1 MTQTVSSQTGTLLD
15 TAESKLTAQWAFFSL
30 KRFRPSLIQ
39 HFVGMDKGRHAQDV
53 RFYSFSPPRLCPDV
67 ALGLFTILGDK
78 A

>member
-1 MTQTVSSQTGTLLD
+1 MTQTVSSQSGTLLD
-15 TAESKLTAQWAFFSL
+15 TAESKLTAQWAFFFTQAFS
-30 KRFRPSLIQ
+30 PQSDST
-39 HFVGMDKGRHAQDV
+39 FVGMDKGRHAQDV